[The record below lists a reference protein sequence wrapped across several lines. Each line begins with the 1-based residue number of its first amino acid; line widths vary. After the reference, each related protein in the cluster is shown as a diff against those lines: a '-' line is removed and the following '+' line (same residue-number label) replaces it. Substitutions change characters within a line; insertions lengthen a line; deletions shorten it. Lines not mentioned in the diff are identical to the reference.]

1 MILRTA
7 FFFVLTQMTCLF
19 SMCICIFSACYIPID
34 AIAGA
39 GDVVVAAEGK
49 GPLDDRGEYG
59 GNRRRWGIT
68 VLQLWMVTRSP
79 SSQTTS
85 SRGKRTH
92 MYHDIYIQINS
103 SEPLFVVQSLS
114 LSPFYQGAL
123 WMSIWLMIPVEVPG
137 QLLPMGQVGSQ
148 R

>member
-1 MILRTA
+1 MRRSQSVSKVRKILLKS
-7 FFFVLTQMTCLF
+7 VDDTQN
-19 SMCICIFSACYIPID
+19 CIFLCAYSNDLSILNVHMYIQRLLHPNID

-68 VLQLWMVTRSP
+68 VLQLWMVMRSP

-85 SRGKRTH
+85 SRGKS
-92 MYHDIYIQINS
+92 NS
-103 SEPLFVVQSLS
+103 YVSRYLHTNKLF
-114 LSPFYQGAL
+114 
-123 WMSIWLMIPVEVPG
+123 
-137 QLLPMGQVGSQ
+137 
-148 R
+148 

>member
-49 GPLDDRGEYG
+49 GPIDDKGEYG
-59 GNRRRWGIT
+59 GNRRRWGDYSAAA
-68 VLQLWMVTRSP
+68 VDGNEVTFVSNYIE
-79 SSQTTS
+79 
-85 SRGKRTH
+85 SR
-92 MYHDIYIQINS
+92 
-103 SEPLFVVQSLS
+103 
-114 LSPFYQGAL
+114 
-123 WMSIWLMIPVEVPG
+123 
-137 QLLPMGQVGSQ
+137 
-148 R
+148 

>member
-49 GPLDDRGEYG
+49 GPLDDKGEYG
-59 GNRRRWGIT
+59 GNRRRWGDYSAAA
-68 VLQLWMVTRSP
+68 VDGNEVTFVSNIIE
-79 SSQTTS
+79 
-85 SRGKRTH
+85 SR
-92 MYHDIYIQINS
+92 
-103 SEPLFVVQSLS
+103 
-114 LSPFYQGAL
+114 
-123 WMSIWLMIPVEVPG
+123 
-137 QLLPMGQVGSQ
+137 
-148 R
+148 